1 MTLAGAG
8 ALSRTLFARGLAIE
22 PAPVISPPVLIAF
35 PAVMALAN
43 AVAAGPPRAAAIV
56 LQQVRVPAPG
66 RSSGTAGW
74 TGPRWGRALP
84 SPATEGI
91 ATTPGPRLFD
101 AHGGGYRVDLTS
113 DLRRLGVPGLSAAV
127 VRQGTIVSTPVAGVA
142 DLNRNKPVT
151 PDTVFTW
158 ASVSKIVTA
167 TALMQLF
174 DDKCFIPA
182 RGS

>member
-1 MTLAGAG
+1 M
-8 ALSRTLFARGLAIE
+8 
-22 PAPVISPPVLIAF
+22 
-35 PAVMALAN
+35 
-43 AVAAGPPRAAAIV
+43 
-56 LQQVRVPAPG
+56 
-66 RSSGTAGW
+66 
-74 TGPRWGRALP
+74 
-84 SPATEGI
+84 
-91 ATTPGPRLFD
+91 
-101 AHGGGYRVDLTS
+101 DLTS